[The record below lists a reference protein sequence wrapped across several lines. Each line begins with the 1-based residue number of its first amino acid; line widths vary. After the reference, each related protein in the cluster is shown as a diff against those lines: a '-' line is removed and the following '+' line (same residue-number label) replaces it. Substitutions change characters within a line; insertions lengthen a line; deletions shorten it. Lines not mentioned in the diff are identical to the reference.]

1 MSKQIQDF
9 EEISVNQINLE
20 PTSTSPPHPSLTS
33 TTTPI
38 QPPILDRTNS
48 QYSKNSRRGSKEIQ
62 QVTETLKTSLKSFQN
77 QILIHYLFTT
87 ADSDAN
93 GVLSKFEV
101 FELISLLNIH
111 NTITDIQTCFE
122 EFDVDNSNRYT
133 FITILLV
140 YFYDYI
146 IVLFA

>member
-38 QPPILDRTNS
+38 QPYIGILDRTNS

-62 QVTETLKTSLKSFQN
+62 QVTETLKISLKSFQN
-77 QILIHYLFTT
+77 QILTYTLFIYY
-87 ADSDAN
+87 S
-93 GVLSKFEV
+93 
-101 FELISLLNIH
+101 
-111 NTITDIQTCFE
+111 
-122 EFDVDNSNRYT
+122 
-133 FITILLV
+133 
-140 YFYDYI
+140 
-146 IVLFA
+146 